1 MTAQPG
7 GPAAT
12 GNVRAP
18 EVAPRPAS
26 DSITAERSGP
36 PVVTDSTPPSAK
48 HRHRRRRRALRAG
61 RGLVQLVTWG
71 AVVGLVVAWAFTLR
85 PVAFGGPATFV
96 GVHGSSMLPTLRSG
110 DLVVMHRAA
119 TYRVGDVVVYRVPAG
134 QPGAG
139 HLVVHRIAGRR
150 ADGAFV
156 MRGDNNSYD
165 DVWHPRPTDVEG
177 RLWARLP
184 GVATAVGRLA
194 RPEWF
199 AGAVGLLALVVL
211 GIPSARRS
219 GSPSDST
226 DSDSTDSDSTD
237 SDSQPAPSADDASLH
252 LGDAGGGVV
261 ERPADDHLGRDP
273 EARRAVDLLD
283 DRPADDLDPAG

>member
-1 MTAQPG
+1 MPAMFERRGQQFAHRERIVVIARHAQHRF
-7 GPAAT
+7 
-12 GNVRAP
+12 V
-18 EVAPRPAS
+18 EVAQLALQPK
-26 DSITAERSGP
+26 I
-36 PVVTDSTPPSAK
+36 SA
-48 HRHRRRRRALRAG
+48 R
-61 RGLVQLVTWG
+61 
-71 AVVGLVVAWAFTLR
+71 
-85 PVAFGGPATFV
+85 
-96 GVHGSSMLPTLRSG
+96 
-110 DLVVMHRAA
+110 
-119 TYRVGDVVVYRVPAG
+119 
-134 QPGAG
+134 
-139 HLVVHRIAGRR
+139 LVVHRIAGRR

-194 RPEWF
+194 RPEWC

-211 GIPSARRS
+211 GIPSARRA
-219 GSPSDST
+219 GSPSDSTDSDSTDPDSTDSDST